1 MDVRGRVDVHASA
14 RGAWAVNE
22 VRGKGVKHAKSEN
35 VITPTPGRHGSAMIV
50 SDFGKYVNIWSDLW
64 LPDPHGGL
72 VRGQSINHNYT
83 LVSDLIDVQ
92 SATWKV
98 EILNRL
104 FDSDLV
110 QQVCSIPLS
119 KTGLCDEVIWR
130 YDSSGFYN
138 VKSGYRLLQEEVQS
152 DSGTHVGAKLLISRF
167 YAGMWGSSLPAKVKI
182 TMWRI
187 MNNYLPTYAN
197 LQARRLNV
205 INCCPL
211 CKREAENIEHIMR
224 ECVFV
229 KELLETQ
236 RIPLT
241 TQDADVPWKEWLALA
256 FARLTPTWR
265 HALMITYWTV
275 WYARNKPWTSPGSAR
290 A

>member
-1 MDVRGRVDVHASA
+1 MS
-14 RGAWAVNE
+14 NLQL
-22 VRGKGVKHAKSEN
+22 GKSKSL
-35 VITPTPGRHGSAMIV
+35 IGSLIV
-50 SDFGKYVNIWSDLW
+50 TLYNRFALSLCPK
-64 LPDPHGGL
+64 L
-72 VRGQSINHNYT
+72 VC
-83 LVSDLIDVQ
+83 VM
-92 SATWKV
+92 
-98 EILNRL
+98 
-104 FDSDLV
+104 
-110 QQVCSIPLS
+110 
-119 KTGLCDEVIWR
+119 
-130 YDSSGFYN
+130 
-138 VKSGYRLLQEEVQS
+138 
-152 DSGTHVGAKLLISRF
+152 RF